1 MIISDIIEF
10 DKKRS
15 KVYIDGEF
23 AFLLYKGELRDYNI
37 KINNELSEN
46 AYEMITKELLP
57 KRAVK
62 RAMNLLQKKDYTEKK
77 LRDKLSEGLY
87 SDEAIDA
94 AIEYVKSYRYLDD
107 HRFARDYIVYQIES
121 RSKNRVVQDLSTKG
135 IDKQTILDIFDEL
148 ESEGLFESVSETE
161 LNQIEHLLQKKHFNP
176 EMEYKEK
183 QKIMA
188 FLLRKGYS
196 MDLVKKAMDNF

>member
-23 AFLLYKGELRDYNI
+23 AFLLYKGELRDYSI

-46 AYEMITKELLP
+46 SYETITKELLP
-57 KRAVK
+57 KRAIK
-62 RAMNLLQKKDYTEKK
+62 RAMNLLQKKDYTEKQ

-87 SDEAIDA
+87 SDEAMDA
-94 AIEYVKSYRYLDD
+94 AIDYVKSYRYLDD
-107 HRFARDYIVYQIES
+107 RRFARDYVVYHIET
-121 RSKNRVVQDLSTKG
+121 RSKNRVVNDLSSKG
-135 IDKQTILDIFDEL
+135 ISKQTIIDTFEEL
-148 ESEGLFESVSETE
+148 ENEGLFGDISENE
-161 LNQIEHLLQKKHFNP
+161 LNQITDLLNKKHYSSD
-176 EMEYKEK
+176 MEYKDK

-188 FLLRKGYS
+188 FLLRKGYD
-196 MDLVKKAMDNF
+196 MDLIKKAMENT

>member
-37 KINNELSEN
+37 KINNELSES

-57 KRAVK
+57 KRAIK

-77 LRDKLSEGLY
+77 LRDKLSFC
-87 SDEAIDA
+87 S
-94 AIEYVKSYRYLDD
+94 
-107 HRFARDYIVYQIES
+107 
-121 RSKNRVVQDLSTKG
+121 
-135 IDKQTILDIFDEL
+135 
-148 ESEGLFESVSETE
+148 
-161 LNQIEHLLQKKHFNP
+161 
-176 EMEYKEK
+176 
-183 QKIMA
+183 
-188 FLLRKGYS
+188 
-196 MDLVKKAMDNF
+196 

>member
-23 AFLLYKGELRDYNI
+23 AFLLYKGELRDYSI

-46 AYEMITKELLP
+46 SYETITKELLP
-57 KRAVK
+57 KRATK
-62 RAMNLLQKKDYTEKK
+62 RAMNLLQKKDYTEKQ

-87 SDEAIDA
+87 SDEAMDA
-94 AIEYVKSYRYLDD
+94 AIDYVKSYRYLDD
-107 HRFARDYIVYQIES
+107 RRFARDYVVYHIEA
-121 RSKNRVVQDLSTKG
+121 RSKNRVVNDLVSKG
-135 IDKQTILDIFDEL
+135 ISKQTIIDTFEEL
-148 ESEGLFESVSETE
+148 ENEGLFGDISENQ
-161 LNQIEHLLQKKHFNP
+161 LNQITDLLNKKHYRSD
-176 EMEYKEK
+176 MEYKDK

-188 FLLRKGYS
+188 FLLRKGYD
-196 MDLVKKAMDNF
+196 MDLIKKAMENT